1 MLCNL
6 CPRNCNVDRSLKVGY
21 CNVKSLKINK
31 VMLHYFEE
39 PIISGTKGSG
49 AIFFSGCNLKCIFCQ
64 NYEVSSFCEG
74 IDITIENLVEIFKK
88 LEERG
93 ANNINLVTPTH
104 FTNEIISALK
114 IYKPKIPVIF
124 NTSGYEKVET
134 IEKLKGFADI
144 FIFDIKYYSSKLSKE
159 YSKAEDYFENA
170 MKSLM
175 KAREILPQDIIENG
189 LMKKGIIVRHL
200 VLPGSSSD
208 SIKII
213 DEIYK
218 NLGNKTIV
226 SLMSQYTP
234 YYKAKEHEVLKNKVK
249 DLEYK
254 RVVKHLINLNF
265 ENAFTQEK
273 TSSSEDFI
281 PDFKK
286 KFNLQEF
293 LDR

>member
-6 CPRNCNVDRSLKVGY
+6 CPRNCNVDRSLKAGY

-64 NYEVSSFCEG
+64 NYEVSSFCDG
-74 IDITIENLVEIFKK
+74 IDITIENLVDIFKK
-88 LEERG
+88 LEKMG

-104 FTNEIISALK
+104 FTNEIITALK

-144 FIFDIKYYSSKLSKE
+144 FIFDVKYYSSKLSKE

-170 MKSLM
+170 MKSLI
-175 KAREILPQDIIENG
+175 KAREILPQDIIENN

-218 NLGNKTIV
+218 NLGNKTII

-249 DLEYK
+249 DIEYK

-281 PDFKK
+281 PDFKE
-286 KFNLQEF
+286 KFNLQKF